1 MTKNEEVKLA
11 IYENV
16 NIPDEDKIPM
26 IILYEERTNNLDEKD
41 KNANKVYLDAYKK
54 ATSDCKKEIEKINTL
69 ISAGKYTEAK
79 MQIVKAKKELQ
90 NVEKLVDETPA
101 TLTDTALSQV
111 PKMLVNALSTFAL
124 QSVIHKLFK
133 EEKKKLAD
141 KANAYVDKIDMYDD
155 TKDMLKNQ
163 FTHALTDAPK
173 LKDSITGELKSA
185 AFINSIDALKGKK
198 PVQNNNDFKKM
209 AKRAI
214 AKENKILDKL
224 AEKVS
229 QLSK

>member
-16 NIPDEDKIPM
+16 NIPDEYKIPM

-41 KNANKVYLDAYKK
+41 KNVNKVYLDAYKK

-79 MQIVKAKKELQ
+79 MQIVKAKKELK

-111 PKMLVNALSTFAL
+111 PKMLVNALASFAV
-124 QSVIHKLFK
+124 QSAIHKLFK
-133 EEKKKLAD
+133 DEKKKLAD
-141 KANAYVDKIDMYDD
+141 KANSMVDNTKMDD
-155 TKDMLKNQ
+155 KVKTLAKKQ
-163 FTHALTDAPK
+163 ITSSLTDKPT
-173 LKDSITGELKSA
+173 LGGSISDEVTSA
-185 AFINSIDALKGKK
+185 VFTNSIAALRGKK

-209 AKRAI
+209 AKKAI
-214 AKENKILDKL
+214 DKENKILDKL